1 VDLIVWHKL
10 GFLVTHVSNHCL
22 VSPATEHS
30 LWGDLLAS
38 PSDCRLLG
46 SLRSL
51 IVHGSHSLLL
61 LLLQVVHVDVVSL
74 VDLADEEGVV
84 RQELL
89 RVDGRLVQEHTG
101 DDSGDLLPEHC
112 LDGGINTVSDEV
124 LSVFTLHLLE
134 VGKVNLG

>member
-1 VDLIVWHKL
+1 
-10 GFLVTHVSNHCL
+10 
-22 VSPATEHS
+22 
-30 LWGDLLAS
+30 
-38 PSDCRLLG
+38 
-46 SLRSL
+46 
-51 IVHGSHSLLL
+51 LL